1 MKKAQWNGYD
11 RYDFSV
17 GGREALMIVPKV
29 PAEGNPWIWRAEF
42 FDAFPQADL
51 AMVEKGWYL
60 AYYRVSDMYGCPE
73 AIRLM
78 RGFHDFVEKQFH
90 LTSRTILFGFSR
102 GGFYSFNYAAE
113 YPDKVAALYLDAPA
127 LDIRSW
133 PGGFGKAERS
143 EKEWQ
148 ECLKLYGLTEET
160 VNHFKGNPLDKTEQV
175 ANESIPIIIV
185 YGDADTAAIFSENSE
200 ILINKY
206 EQLGGEI
213 KVIVK
218 PGGGH
223 HPHSLEDPTPIVD
236 FLINKRL
243 IS

>member
-1 MKKAQWNGYD
+1 VEKSQWKGYI

-17 GGREALMIVPKV
+17 DGRDGLMIVPKIW
-29 PAEGNPWIWRAEF
+29 AKGNPWIWRAEF
-42 FDAFPQADL
+42 FDEFSQVDL
-51 AMVEKGWYL
+51 AMLEKGWYL

-73 AIRLM
+73 AISLM
-78 RGFHDFVEKQFH
+78 NGFHNFVEKNFS
-90 LTSRTILFGFSR
+90 LMSRTILIGFSR
-102 GGFYSFNYAAE
+102 GAFYSFNYAAK

-143 EKEWQ
+143 EHEWQ

-160 VNHFKGNPLDKTEQV
+160 VINFKGNPLDKIDQV
-175 ANESIPIIIV
+175 AKAKVPIIIV

-200 ILINKY
+200 ILINRY
-206 EQLGGEI
+206 NELSGVI

-218 PGGGH
+218 PGVGH

-236 FLINKRL
+236 FLVKESL
-243 IS
+243 K